1 MTTTMNDAD
10 RAHFLQ
16 TLRSD
21 PDFRDEV
28 RSLLLG
34 EELLRLPERFAQFSA
49 YVNDFIEGQKAFNE
63 EQRAFNARVGG
74 FIERQEETN
83 ARQEETNARVSGFIE
98 RQEET
103 NARQEETNARVGGF
117 IERQEETN
125 ARQEETNAK
134 QAETNARVER
144 RLQQITDDL
153 GDLKG
158 HVAGRVAREMADD
171 IAEGLG
177 FELVETLRGNDLRR
191 MLRRH
196 NPSDIASGTR
206 RSFYLADLVGK
217 VLDQEGNERF
227 IAVEASYTADQR
239 DVDRAVRNAEFLTRF
254 TGIAATP
261 VVASRQ
267 NDRAVQQVVADGG
280 VLWFEFSQ
288 RDLTPQ

>member
-10 RAHFLQ
+10 RARFLQ

-34 EELLRLPERFAQFSA
+34 EELLKLPERFAQFAA
-49 YVNDFIEGQKAFNE
+49 YVNDFIEGQKAFN
-63 EQRAFNARVGG
+63 AN
-74 FIERQEETN
+74 
-83 ARQEETNARVSGFIE
+83 VSGFIE
-98 RQEET
+98 GQKAF
-103 NARQEETNARVGGF
+103 NAKVGDF
-117 IERQEETN
+117 MERQE
-125 ARQEETNAK
+125 
-134 QAETNARVER
+134 ETNARVER
-144 RLQQITDDL
+144 RLQRITDDL

-158 HVAGRVAREMADD
+158 HVAGRIAREMADD
-171 IAEGLG
+171 IAERLG
-177 FELVETLRGNDLRR
+177 FELVETLRGDDLRR

-196 NPSDIASGTR
+196 NPSDIDPGTR

-217 VLDQEGNERF
+217 ALDREGNELF
-227 IAVEASYTADQR
+227 IAAEASYTADRR

-254 TGIAATP
+254 TGVAAVP

-267 NDRAVQQVVADGG
+267 NDRAVQQLVADGG